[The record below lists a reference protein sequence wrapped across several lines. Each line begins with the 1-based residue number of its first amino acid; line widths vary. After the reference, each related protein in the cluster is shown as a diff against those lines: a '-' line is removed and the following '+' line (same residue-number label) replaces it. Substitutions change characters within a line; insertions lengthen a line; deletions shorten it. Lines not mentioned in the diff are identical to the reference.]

1 MDLRFY
7 LSLFLRRLHWFLL
20 VAVLV
25 SGAGL
30 VLARVLPT
38 VYVAAAKLVVESEQ
52 IPSALAASTVEVQA
66 GEQLQIIQQRILTRD
81 TLLEMANRLQ
91 IYAQAPGSQGS
102 GAAVEPMDAD
112 ALVQD
117 MRSRIRILTSGGT
130 VARGPVLATLVDV
143 SFEAPTAAM
152 AAAVTNDLVT
162 LILKADVEMRTGSAR
177 DTLQF
182 FQQEV
187 ARLNTGLTEQG
198 AVILKFKEANQD
210 ALPDSLEFRRT
221 QQAAA
226 QERLLQQ
233 QRDEAELRD
242 RRDRLV
248 RLHDATGA
256 TDAATPAQQLTPEAK
271 QLKDLQDQLSTL
283 LAVLSPENPKIKL
296 LQTQI
301 AALSAVVAQ
310 QSTAGMVDA
319 QGREMSA
326 YDVQLA
332 DMDGQLAYM
341 AAQKTQIT
349 TEMQA
354 LQSSIEATPG
364 NAITLDALQRD
375 YDNTRAQYDQAV
387 ANKARAET
395 GDTIEAM
402 SKGQRIS
409 VIEQAVAPQEP
420 TRPNRTLIAA
430 AGVGGGIFLGAALV
444 ALIELLNR
452 GIRRP
457 EELTAKLGITAFATL
472 PYMEIGV
479 EIRQRRLRRT
489 AILIAIAVVAAIL
502 LWAVNHYYM
511 PLDLLFD
518 RMIRKIAD
526 LGHLARPVA

>member
-7 LSLFLRRLHWFLL
+7 LSLFWRRLHWFLL
-20 VAVLV
+20 IAVLV
-25 SGAGL
+25 SGVGL

-38 VYVAAAKLVVESEQ
+38 VYVASAKLVVESEQ
-52 IPSALAASTVEVQA
+52 IPGNLAASTVEVQA

-91 IYAQAPGSQGS
+91 IYAPVAGETAQ
-102 GAAVEPMDAD
+102 PMDAD

-117 MRSRIRILTSGGT
+117 MRSRISILTSGGT
-130 VARGPVLATLVDV
+130 VARGPVQATLVDV

-152 AAAVTNDLVT
+152 AAAVTNDVVT
-162 LILKADVEMRTGSAR
+162 LILRADVEMRTGSAR

-187 ARLNTGLTEQG
+187 ARLNTDLTEQG

-248 RLHDATGA
+248 RLHDATGG
-256 TDAATPAQQLTPEAK
+256 TEDTTPAQQQTPEAK
-271 QLKDLQDQLSTL
+271 QLKGLRDQLAGL
-283 LAVLSPENPKIKL
+283 LAVLSPENPKVKI

-301 AALSAVVAQ
+301 TSLEAVVAQ

-319 QGREMSA
+319 QGRELSA

-341 AAQKTQIT
+341 AVQKTQIT
-349 TEMQA
+349 AEMQA
-354 LQSSIEATPG
+354 LQASIAATPG

-430 AGVGGGIFLGAALV
+430 AGVGGGIFSGAALV

-457 EELTAKLGITAFATL
+457 DELTAKLGITAFATL
-472 PYMEIGV
+472 PYLQTRT
-479 EIRQRRLRRT
+479 EIRQRRWRRI
-489 AILIAIAVVAAIL
+489 AILLAVAAVAAIL
-502 LWAVNHYYM
+502 LWAVNTYYM

-518 RMIRKIAD
+518 RMVKKIAD
-526 LGHLARPVA
+526 LGHLALRVA

>member
-1 MDLRFY
+1 MDFRFY
-7 LSLFLRRLHWFLL
+7 FSLFLRRLHWFLL
-20 VAVLV
+20 IAVLV
-25 SGAGL
+25 SGVGL

-38 VYVAAAKLVVESEQ
+38 VYVASAKLVVESEQ
-52 IPSALAASTVEVQA
+52 IPGNLAASTVEVQA
-66 GEQLQIIQQRILTRD
+66 SEQLQIIQQRILTRD

-91 IYAQAPGSQGS
+91 IYAPAPGE
-102 GAAVEPMDAD
+102 ATEPMDAD
-112 ALVQD
+112 TLVQD
-117 MRSRIRILTSGGT
+117 MRSRISILTSGGT
-130 VARGPVLATLVDV
+130 VARGPVQATLVDV

-152 AAAVTNDLVT
+152 AAAVTNDVVT
-162 LILKADVEMRTGSAR
+162 LILRADVEMRTGSAR

-187 ARLNTGLTEQG
+187 ARLNTELTEQG

-242 RRDRLV
+242 RRARLV
-248 RLHDATGA
+248 RLHDATGGVED
-256 TDAATPAQQLTPEAK
+256 TTTPAQQQTPEAK
-271 QLKDLQDQLSTL
+271 QLKGLRDQLAGL
-283 LAVLSPENPKIKL
+283 LAVLSPENPKVKI

-301 AALSAVVAQ
+301 ASMEAVVAQ
-310 QSTAGMVDA
+310 QSAAGMTDA
-319 QGREMSA
+319 EGRELSA

-341 AAQKTQIT
+341 AVQKTQISS
-349 TEMQA
+349 EMQT
-354 LQSSIEATPG
+354 LQASIAATPG

-430 AGVGGGIFLGAALV
+430 AGVGGGLFLGAALV

-457 EELTAKLGITAFATL
+457 DELTAKLGITTFATL
-472 PYMEIGV
+472 PYLQTRA
-479 EIRQRRLRRT
+479 EIRQRRLRRI
-489 AILIAIAVVAAIL
+489 AILLAVTAVVAIL
-502 LWAVNHYYM
+502 LWAVNTYYM
-511 PLDLLFD
+511 PLDLLLD
-518 RMIRKIAD
+518 RMLKNLAG
-526 LGHLARPVA
+526 LNHLAVRVA